1 MQVDERKGL
10 EVFANA
16 DTPEDAAEARR
27 NGARG
32 IGLVRCKV
40 YLLYWYTS
48 TNTGSK
54 VQILTHGSG
63 SSGLSTCFTP
73 LKSVS
78 RPCGR

>member
-32 IGLVRCKV
+32 IGLVRCNV
-40 YLLYWYTS
+40 YLL
-48 TNTGSK
+48 
-54 VQILTHGSG
+54 
-63 SSGLSTCFTP
+63 
-73 LKSVS
+73 
-78 RPCGR
+78 